1 MTGTTMNAAGDGT
14 ASTGSGTRTTTF
26 PVIDHNH
33 PLFLQNT
40 KVPGSSL
47 ISLQLTGSENYA
59 LWSRSF
65 RIGLVGRSKLRFVNE
80 RFPKSMFEP
89 ELHDQWE
96 KCNAVVFSWIMNAVR
111 PSLLSYV
118 VYASDARKVWLDLRE
133 RFDTMN
139 GSRIFQLH

>member
-1 MTGTTMNAAGDGT
+1 MANGSASEET
-14 ASTGSGTRTTTF
+14 STGNGTSTQAVC

-33 PLFLQNT
+33 PLFLQHT
-40 KVPGSSL
+40 DTPGSSL

-65 RIGLVGRSKLRFVNE
+65 RIGLVGKSKLGFVDG

-89 ELHDQWE
+89 ILFDQWE
-96 KCNAVVFSWIMNAVR
+96 KCNAIVLSWIMNVVR
-111 PSLLSYV
+111 PGLLSSV

-133 RFDTMN
+133 RFDTVN
-139 GSRIFQLH
+139 GSRIF